1 MEIRPKSQAELN
13 SQAMAFAGYEVSDSN
28 ERDAVSEMAARD
40 IGSVAAHELYPQYV
54 DFLREKRGK
63 RHELLSGRTDLQNKY
78 INEFKQMVDNLHE
91 SLPEGQAVAQHEAFI
106 GSGGT
111 ADVFVINKDQKEYV
125 VRTLRDEPS
134 YRSPTMIIDQYVA
147 GALPVKGIPHFEQ
160 MVAVSYDD
168 KVTVA
173 ERMPGETP
181 NELTVD
187 TIDGITETQLQDL
200 LITLRIA
207 QDSDIKIDPHSGN
220 FLYDKDAGFGLID
233 FDSVDFYGVYEGQDF
248 GDKVSQVVT
257 MLTEAGKRHEQY
269 DSTEY
274 TEARLRLLRKFGS
287 VVRRTDLGEG
297 DHWRVSL
304 AFDSEISRLRLTM
317 GDTYESIASDKE
329 PVPTPPVATDK
340 EQKREWQVP
349 KAPEGI
355 AF

>member
-13 SQAMAFAGYEVSDSN
+13 SQAMAFAGYEVSDSK

-40 IGSVAAHELYPQYV
+40 IGSVAAQELYPQYV
-54 DFLREKRGK
+54 NFLREKRGR
-63 RHELLSGRTDLQNKY
+63 RHELLSGRTNLQNHY
-78 INEFKQMVDNLHE
+78 TDEFKPMVDSLLASVPKDE
-91 SLPEGQAVAQHEAFI
+91 SVGLHEAFV
-106 GSGGT
+106 GSGAT
-111 ADVFVINKDQKEYV
+111 SDVFVINKNEKEYV

-147 GALPVKGIPHFEQ
+147 GTLLVQGIPHFEQ
-160 MVAVSYDD
+160 IVAVSYDD

-173 ERMPGETP
+173 ERIPGQTP

-187 TIDGITETQLQDL
+187 DIDSISETQLQDL
-200 LITLRIA
+200 LTTLRAA
-207 QDSDIKIDPHSGN
+207 QDYDIKIDPHSGN

-257 MLTEAGKRHEQY
+257 MLTEVGKQHEQY
-269 DSTEY
+269 DSTEF
-274 TEARLRLLRKFGS
+274 TEARLRLLQKFES

-304 AFDSEISRLRLTM
+304 AFDREISRLRLAM
-317 GDTYESIASDKE
+317 GDTYESIASDKG
-329 PVPTPPVATDK
+329 PVPTPPIATDK
-340 EQKREWQVP
+340 EPRRKWQAP